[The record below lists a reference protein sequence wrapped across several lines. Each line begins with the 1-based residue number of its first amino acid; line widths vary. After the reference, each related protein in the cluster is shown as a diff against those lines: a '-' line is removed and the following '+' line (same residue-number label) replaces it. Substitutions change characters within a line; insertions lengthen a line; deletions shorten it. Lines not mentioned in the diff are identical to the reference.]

1 MTTPTAFDIAV
12 LAGLCDDAAIFPP
25 GRLPLDQAVT
35 AHLAHR
41 AAPHAPLVGPLVVA
55 TKDLPALAVIV
66 EGLSADSLDLAVT
79 VPSPAAAPH
88 ALAEAG
94 RIDAARLVALEVVV
108 PEALHVAAVVPMLE
122 EGIGD
127 PAGITVYVEV
137 PRDDRRDDLFAEL
150 AGSPYL
156 AKLRTGGVRA
166 DLYPSEAELAA
177 AIASAVRHGVPF
189 KATAGLHHA
198 VRNTDPATGFEQH
211 GFLNLLVATDAALAG
226 AGVPELVALLAERD
240 GSRLAELVRTVS
252 PSARELFRS
261 FGTCHIGEPVTDL
274 AGLGLLDAALVEG
287 LS

>member
-1 MTTPTAFDIAV
+1 MTPTALDTAV
-12 LAGLCDDAAIFPP
+12 LAGLCDDASIFPP
-25 GRLPLDQAVT
+25 GRLPLDRAVA

-41 AAPHAPLVGPLVVA
+41 DAPHSTLVGPLVVRTA
-55 TKDLPALAVIV
+55 DLPALARLTADRPAGSVD
-66 EGLSADSLDLAVT
+66 LSVT
-79 VPSPAAAPH
+79 VPSPAAVQDAS
-88 ALAEAG
+88 AEAR
-94 RIDAARLVALEVVV
+94 RIRATRFAALEVVV

-127 PAGITVYVEV
+127 PEGVTVFVEV
-137 PRDDRRDDLFAEL
+137 PRDHRRDDLFAEL

-166 DLYPSEAELAA
+166 DLYPSESELAA

-211 GFLNLLVATDAALAG
+211 GFLNLLVATHAALAG
-226 AGVPELVALLAERD
+226 AGPTELTALLAERD
-240 GSRLAELVRTVS
+240 GSRLAELVRAVS
-252 PSARELFRS
+252 PSTRKVFRS
-261 FGTCHIGEPVTDL
+261 FGTCHIGEPVTEL
-274 AGLGLLDAALVEG
+274 ADLGLLDRELVLG